1 MVQGVVEAGEAE
13 HVVTRHPE
21 DMTRDTHV
29 PRGAGA
35 VLPDWLHVDGE
46 ADGAHGVGQVHALP
60 GPGVQLPDYRGHLD
74 T

>member
-1 MVQGVVEAGEAE
+1 M
-13 HVVTRHPE
+13 
-21 DMTRDTHV
+21 